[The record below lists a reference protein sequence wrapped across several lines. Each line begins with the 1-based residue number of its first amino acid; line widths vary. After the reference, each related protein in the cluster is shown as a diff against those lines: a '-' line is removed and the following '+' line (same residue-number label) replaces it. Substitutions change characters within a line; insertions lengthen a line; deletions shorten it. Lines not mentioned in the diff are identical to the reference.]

1 MISETFNLTVTKL
14 TETEAS
20 EAVKCRRKT
29 KLHGI
34 RSEVALQI
42 SFPFKKKQANWDHP
56 S

>member
-29 KLHGI
+29 KSHGI

-42 SFPFKKKQANWDHP
+42 SFPLKKTSRLGP